1 MNKSDIVQNVINVII
16 YDNLELGELGVERS
30 EIQEH
35 TLLRDASGLGL
46 DSIDT
51 LDVLVGVQETYHI
64 QIDEISKSL
73 MNEICQTP
81 STIADFVLQHNNNS
95 ASNNL
100 S

>member
-1 MNKSDIVQNVINVII
+1 MNKAEVVQYIINVII

-51 LDVLVGVQETYHI
+51 LDILVSVQETYHI
-64 QIDEISKSL
+64 QIDEVTKTL

-81 STIADFVLQHNNNS
+81 STIADFVLRSNNS
-95 ASNNL
+95 SAL
-100 S
+100 K